1 MNSPTSFL
9 GESQNRELESQFK
22 SEGEKIGLLQC
33 KSAAEHG
40 LQVHRKEGSH
50 TLLTVLVNT
59 FINKGKREKK

>member
-1 MNSPTSFL
+1 MNSPASFL

-40 LQVHRKEGSH
+40 QQVHRQEGSH

-59 FINKGKREKK
+59 FINEGKREKK